1 MRVLTLLL
9 AVLYGVAS
17 ATPASALDKEALR
30 RAVPLPQIQLSA
42 ELISPLSFSL
52 KNPTQAQQQLSILR
66 KKLRGN
72 YRDTGILLEMYGL
85 YNELD
90 QDSSAEN
97 LLQRV
102 ITLGKERVKRAPR
115 DAEGWLHLG
124 MAYKY
129 MSRYDEAEK
138 ALLRAS
144 RLSPRNWRVWTE
156 LASLTMAKAIGP
168 LTQISQKLRQ
178 EESDSEQSAAETVEL
193 TRQVQR
199 GTNLIQKSEQY
210 LNRAI
215 ALAPREPDV
224 YYTRVVLR
232 MTSSTLMAGVLAPPG
247 EQLGLPFAAA
257 ISSAVR
263 EDVIKLESL
272 LPDNPRV
279 RAGRALFALF
289 PYIMEAED
297 EGIDWDEMDAK
308 SRADFQQSV
317 LALQR
322 ISRSPDR
329 QKATW
334 ALRTLAGIRSLV
346 RQFREQAIDDL
357 RRAISLLPK
366 ESENYEQLV
375 AILTDMGRTDEAMA
389 IYDQWLK
396 AKDNARARLIL
407 SKLLYE
413 RGETGQAKQHVQSAL
428 RLEPRNVDAS
438 LLLSAYLLR
447 EGASPQQVQRLLD
460 NIAPLMRESTPKEK
474 RVHYLTLRGVQFAL
488 QDNLASARWAIARA
502 RDLAGEETETLKT
515 ISELIKGE

>member
-1 MRVLTLLL
+1 MRVLALLL

-17 ATPASALDKEALR
+17 ATPAPALDKEALR

-72 YRDTGILLEMYGL
+72 YRDTGVLLEMYGL

-90 QDSSAEN
+90 QDSSAED

-102 ITLGKERVKRAPR
+102 IMLGKERVKRAPR

-144 RLSPRNWRVWTE
+144 RLRPRNWRVWTE

-168 LTQISQKLRQ
+168 LTQISQKLKQ
-178 EESDSEQSAAETVEL
+178 EEPDSEQSAAETVEL

-199 GTNLIQKSEQY
+199 GINLIQKSEQY

-215 ALAPREPDV
+215 ALAPREPKV
-224 YYTRVVLR
+224 YSTRLVLR
-232 MTSSTLMAGVLAPPG
+232 MTSSVLMAGALAPPG
-247 EQLGLPFAAA
+247 AQLGLPFAAA

-289 PYIMEAED
+289 PYVMEAEP
-297 EGIDWDEMDAK
+297 W
-308 SRADFQQSV
+308 
-317 LALQR
+317 
-322 ISRSPDR
+322 
-329 QKATW
+329 
-334 ALRTLAGIRSLV
+334 
-346 RQFREQAIDDL
+346 
-357 RRAISLLPK
+357 
-366 ESENYEQLV
+366 
-375 AILTDMGRTDEAMA
+375 
-389 IYDQWLK
+389 
-396 AKDNARARLIL
+396 
-407 SKLLYE
+407 
-413 RGETGQAKQHVQSAL
+413 
-428 RLEPRNVDAS
+428 
-438 LLLSAYLLR
+438 
-447 EGASPQQVQRLLD
+447 
-460 NIAPLMRESTPKEK
+460 
-474 RVHYLTLRGVQFAL
+474 
-488 QDNLASARWAIARA
+488 LASGLSFSSFASQQLTTCVGR
-502 RDLAGEETETLKT
+502 
-515 ISELIKGE
+515 